1 MNLGRALV
9 IARANLVRLLRDR
22 LGLFFILVLPMIIVL
37 VTGLQF
43 GGGFEARVGLLAVD
57 GGRLADDLAAT
68 LERDWQ
74 VMRYEDAGD
83 AGAGRRGWPHRPW
96 RLAAGGV
103 HRPAGRRRVGR
114 GRSTAPHPNDLS
126 IARRS
131 IVAAAVSE
139 QAALAR
145 AATFAA
151 NETGS
156 TIADVLP
163 AAEAVAATLPEVEVE
178 VTTVGE
184 SLFPPEL
191 AGFALG
197 AQGQLILFIFLTSL
211 TGASQLILSRTLG
224 VSRRMLSTS
233 TPMPTIL
240 LGEALGRFAVAI
252 FQGLF
257 IVGATAIAFGVTWGD
272 PIGAALL
279 VISFSLVSAGVAML
293 VGAVSSNA
301 EQASSIGV
309 AVGLGIAALGGCMIP
324 PEIFPPVM
332 DTISWVTPHRWAL
345 DGFREIIAGG
355 TVAAILPQLGVLLGA
370 AAVLLALATWRFRV
384 ALTR

>member
-1 MNLGRALV
+1 MSIRGALV

-43 GGGFEARVGLLAVD
+43 GGGFETRIGLLAVD
-57 GGRLADDLAAT
+57 GGTLADELEEKLERDMDVARYTDAAT
-68 LERDWQ
+68 LAQDVE
-74 VMRYEDAGD
+74 E
-83 AGAGRRGWPHRPW
+83 GRIALGVSLPDGYTDRLLRGESVEVVYR
-96 RLAAGGV
+96 AA
-103 HRPAGRRRVGR
+103 
-114 GRSTAPHPNDLS
+114 PNDLTTS
-126 IARRS
+126 LRS
-131 IVAAAVSE
+131 VVAAAVDE
-139 QAALAR
+139 QASLAR
-145 AATFAA
+145 AATFVAA
-151 NETGS
+151 ETGS
-156 TIADVLP
+156 SLQEAIP
-163 AAEAVAATLPEVEVE
+163 AAEAVAATLPDLEVT

-197 AQGQLILFIFLTSL
+197 AQGQLMLFIFLTSL

-224 VSRRMLSTS
+224 VSRRMLSTP

-240 LGEALGRFAVAI
+240 LGEALGRFAVAM

-257 IVGATAIAFGVTWGD
+257 IVGATALAFGVTWGD
-272 PIGAALL
+272 PVGAALL
-279 VISFSLVSAGVAML
+279 VISFSLVSAGIAML
-293 VGAVSSNA
+293 VGSIASNA

-324 PEIFPPVM
+324 PEIFPPIM
-332 DTISWVTPHRWAL
+332 DTISWFTPHRWAL
-345 DGFREIIAGG
+345 DGFREIIAGAG
-355 TVAAILPQLGVLLGA
+355 VSAILTQLGVLFA
-370 AAVLLALATWRFRV
+370 AAVVVLALATWRFRV

>member
-1 MNLGRALV
+1 MNLGKALV

-74 VMRYEDAGD
+74 VIRYDDAGTLAQD
-83 AGAGRRGWPHRPW
+83 VEDGRIGLGVSLPESYTDLLIAGESVEVEYR
-96 RLAAGGV
+96 AA
-103 HRPAGRRRVGR
+103 
-114 GRSTAPHPNDLS
+114 PNDLS

-131 IVAAAVSE
+131 IVVAAVSE

-145 AATFAA
+145 AATFAS
-151 NETGS
+151 NETGT
-156 TIADVLP
+156 TIAEVLP
-163 AAEAVAATLPEVEVE
+163 TAETVAASLPDIEVE

-184 SLFPPEL
+184 SLFPAEL

-272 PIGAALL
+272 PLGAALL

-293 VGAVSSNA
+293 VGAISTNA

-309 AVGLGIAALGGCMIP
+309 AAGLGIAALGGCMIP

-355 TVAAILPQLGVLLGA
+355 TVATIMPQLGVLLGG
-370 AAVLLALATWRFRV
+370 AVALLALATWRFRV

>member
-1 MNLGRALV
+1 MSIGRALV

-43 GGGFEARVGLLAVD
+43 GGGFEARVGLASVD
-57 GGRLADDLAAT
+57 GGRLADDLAET
-68 LERDWQ
+68 LDRDWEL
-74 VMRYEDAGD
+74 VRYDSAEVLAQDVEDGRAAFGVLLPDRYTERVLAGESVEVEY
-83 AGAGRRGWPHRPW
+83 R
-96 RLAAGGV
+96 
-103 HRPAGRRRVGR
+103 
-114 GRSTAPHPNDLS
+114 APPNDLS
-126 IARRS
+126 LARRS
-131 IVAAAVSE
+131 VVAAAVGE
-139 QAALAR
+139 QASLAR

-151 NETGS
+151 TETGA
-156 TIADVLP
+156 TIPEVLP
-163 AAEAVAATLPEVEVE
+163 VAESVATTLPEVEVD
-178 VTTVGE
+178 VTTVGT

-197 AQGQLILFIFLTSL
+197 AQGQLMLFIFLTSL
-211 TGASQLILSRTLG
+211 TGATQLILSRTLG

-240 LGEALGRFAVAI
+240 LGEALGRFGVAL

-257 IVGATAIAFGVTWGD
+257 IVLATAIAFGVTWGD
-272 PIGAALL
+272 PLGAALL

-301 EQASSIGV
+301 EQAGSLGIF
-309 AVGLGIAALGGCMIP
+309 VGLGLAALGGCMIP
-324 PEIFPPVM
+324 PEIFPPIM
-332 DTISWVTPHRWAL
+332 DTISWFTPHRWAL
-345 DGFREIIAGG
+345 DGFREIIGG
-355 TVAAILPQLGVLLGA
+355 ATVAAILPQLGVLMGA
-370 AAVLLALATWRFRV
+370 AVVLLAVATWRLRI